1 MMMSSTTQNAIV
13 QNSVA
18 NFPMGPNVRGWLNI
32 SPEDYSG
39 AENPSPSA
47 DAVANFTDVVL
58 EQLENTSPNN
68 MNHLVDLLEEF
79 VGMNMP
85 LLAIKLAD
93 AYPQMFPKNDFRAQL
108 NVGNAAM
115 LISDLARAEEAFV
128 VAQQLVPEEPAP
140 YINLAQIYSHD
151 GLADKAREWCLA
163 GLDTDQ
169 NNTRLWEL
177 LAYME
182 QQSCGDSTEGAKRL
196 AILSR
201 ERNSWA
207 GLSLSCDLINPEDV
221 LTKLK
226 ALDPFWNEGC
236 RDLEYLI
243 EYTAVLG
250 MAGLYDKIPSI
261 IWTVEKEATNGLP
274 WQLTLHLAQAYLGL
288 GHDQDALLAL
298 EKLNNIAD
306 LPDVAKEAAKS
317 ILSEAQGQSSNH

>member
-1 MMMSSTTQNAIV
+1 MMMSENPQSA
-13 QNSVA
+13 VA
-18 NFPMGPNVRGWLNI
+18 NFPMGPNVRGWLNV
-32 SPEDYSG
+32 SPEAYKG
-39 AENPSPSA
+39 NENTSPSA
-47 DAVANFTDVVL
+47 EAVANFTDVVL
-58 EQLENTSPNN
+58 EQLENSSPQNKG
-68 MNHLVDLLEEF
+68 HLVDLLEEL

-93 AYPQMFPKNDFRAQL
+93 AYPLMFPKNDFRAQL
-108 NVGNAAM
+108 NLGNAAM
-115 LISDLARAEEAFV
+115 MISDFARAEDAFV

-151 GLADKAREWCLA
+151 GFADKAREWCLA

-169 NNTRLWEL
+169 DNTRLWEL

-182 QQSCGDSTEGAKRL
+182 QQSCGDPTEGAKRL
-196 AILSR
+196 ATIAN

-226 ALDPFWNEGC
+226 ALEPFWNEGY
-236 RDLEYLI
+236 RGLEYLI
-243 EYTAVLG
+243 EFTAVLG
-250 MAGLYDKIPSI
+250 MAGRYDRIPSI

-288 GHDQDALLAL
+288 GRDDDAVLAL
-298 EKLNNIAD
+298 DKLKNVQD
-306 LPDVAKEAAKS
+306 LPNVAKEAAQV
-317 ILSEAQGQSSNH
+317 ILSEAKGQATVH